1 MIINKKDINWSSF
14 HTLVFDFDGVFTNN
28 KVYLNEKG
36 IESVICDRGDGLGL
50 NILKK
55 FINLKKWDLDYFIL
69 SKETNDVV
77 KTRAK
82 KLNIKCINSVD
93 NKLEYLRTYLKNNK
107 RNSEGLLY
115 VGNDLND
122 LGPIKYAGFGIC
134 PLDSHPII
142 KKYSDLIFPKKGGD
156 GLVRGIIEL
165 IIGLEE
171 MNFKEITELI

>member
-1 MIINKKDINWSSF
+1 MIINQEDIHWSKY

-28 KVYLNEKG
+28 KVYVNEKG
-36 IESVICDRGDGLGL
+36 IESIICDRGDGLGL

-55 FINLKKWDLDYFIL
+55 FILLKKWDLDYFIL
-69 SKETNDVV
+69 SKETNKVV

-93 NKLEYLRTYLKNNK
+93 NKLEYLSTYLKNNK
-107 RNSEGLLY
+107 KSPKGLLY

-122 LGPIKYAGFGIC
+122 LEPIKFAGFGIC

-142 KKYSDLIFPKKGGD
+142 KKNCDLIFPRNGGD
-156 GLVRGIIEL
+156 GFVRAIIEF
-165 IIGLEE
+165 IIGLDK
-171 MNFKEITELI
+171 MDIKEIKDLI